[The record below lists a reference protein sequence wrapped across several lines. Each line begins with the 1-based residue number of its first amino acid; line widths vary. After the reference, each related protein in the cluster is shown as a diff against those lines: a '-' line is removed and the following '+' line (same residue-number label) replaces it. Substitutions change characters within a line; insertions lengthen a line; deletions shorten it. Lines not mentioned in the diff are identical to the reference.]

1 MSKDD
6 LEFFYL
12 EANNDYSKEK
22 IVEFFKKREI
32 QIQDIDIDSKHEKTS
47 ILVLLSNIKNFL
59 SLHS

>member
-32 QIQDIDIDSKHEKTS
+32 QIQDIDIDSKHEKFS
-47 ILVLLSNIKNFL
+47 IIVLLTKSY
-59 SLHS
+59 